1 MEKFIQKYCDLEQEV
16 TQLQEEAEDLAQQL
30 AVLETEKWQTEE
42 RRYIRLENGAL
53 KALTTLQSELLD
65 TVGLSYEAEGKTKDE
80 RAANLLRHVRRNYP
94 EYDEYEQKIQEVDHG
109 LRVIRG
115 KIDALTEASKV
126 KQKGLMAIQAKIETV
141 GKIVEALSRSQTT
154 TTLAE
159 TERRLSDRIDRL
171 ALSITEQHG
180 ELTNQRAV
188 IKEMAAAL

>member
-1 MEKFIQKYCDLEQEV
+1 MEKFIQKYRVLEQEV

-126 KQKGLMAIQAKIETV
+126 KQKGVMAIQAKIEAV

-159 TERRLSDRIDRL
+159 TERRLSDRIDGL

>member
-1 MEKFIQKYCDLEQEV
+1 MEKFIQKYRVLEQEV

-53 KALTTLQSELLD
+53 KALTTLQAELLD

-126 KQKGLMAIQAKIETV
+126 KQKGVMAIQAKIEAV

-159 TERRLSDRIDRL
+159 TERRLSDRIDGL